1 MELAIQILHV
11 LVAVFLVLVILLQA
25 GKGAGVGAAFGGAG
39 SQTVFGGRGAQTFL
53 GKLTTAGAAIFFVT
67 SLLLSHLSSAPGRS
81 VLEGVSAPAEA
92 AVERASEAAPAEAA
106 PSEAESAPAEAP
118 AGEPAAVPSEPSESR
133 LKFAR
138 GAAIHRRARWPEG
151 QPHM

>member
-53 GKLTTAGAAIFFVT
+53 GKLTTGAAAIFFLT
-67 SLLLSHLSSAPGRS
+67 SLTLSYMSSSPGRS

-92 AVERASEAAPAEAA
+92 VEAPPDTAVGGAVAAPAEEGAA
-106 PSEAESAPAEAP
+106 AGSEADAAAPAEVAP
-118 AGEPAAVPSEPSESR
+118 AAPEQTAPADAKE
-133 LKFAR
+133 
-138 GAAIHRRARWPEG
+138 
-151 QPHM
+151 